1 MILDLPACFI
11 VFVALGVSRFVRV
24 CGPVHRPYPGWQ
36 RQQLPPMPSGKFR
49 SGQTGAAEVP
59 SERKQETQE
68 IESQHCKKNTKKRQ
82 NLPYRFKLMKET
94 PCTKY
99 NISIYINKYCN
110 IFDAQCDTFAQI
122 TQSFWPPRSSRTIV
136 SASWCISDVRNVSK
150 IVYKTV

>member
-1 MILDLPACFI
+1 MILDLPAFFI

-36 RQQLPPMPSGKFR
+36 RQQLPLMPSGKFR

-99 NISIYINKYCN
+99 NIYIYIATSLMHNVTRLPKSLN
-110 IFDAQCDTFAQI
+110 LSDFPALPERSFQPADA
-122 TQSFWPPRSSRTIV
+122 SVMSKMYPRLYI
-136 SASWCISDVRNVSK
+136 K
-150 IVYKTV
+150 QY